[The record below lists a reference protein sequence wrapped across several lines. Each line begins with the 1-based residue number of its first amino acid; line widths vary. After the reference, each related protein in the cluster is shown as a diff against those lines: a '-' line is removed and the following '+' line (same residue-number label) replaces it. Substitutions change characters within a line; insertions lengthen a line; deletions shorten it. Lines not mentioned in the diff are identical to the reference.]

1 MKGTTRM
8 TAPPDSEIEQAA
20 VQAAAHSRNGAV
32 ASDSAAG
39 QAAGQRIE
47 QRIDPEPDENENPH
61 ERPVRIL
68 GIGGTTSARSW
79 SLVPLEAALAKVRD
93 LGGETTLASVY
104 DLNLPLF
111 HTEWRLEDYPPTLS
125 WLLDEVRRADGLILC
140 SPTYHGT
147 ISGAI
152 KNVIDTLIFLGW
164 DTPPYLA
171 GKPVGLMAY
180 GGMTS
185 MGVLQALTNCVR
197 GLKGI
202 SVPTHVAVPEDSID
216 RANVVLDSEKIER
229 RLDLMVAEIVSFAS
243 HLRGR
248 HAVPAITAPYR
259 SQSAKGTGSAISPT
273 RGTTT

>member
-1 MKGTTRM
+1 MTAMKGTTGM
-8 TAPPDSEIEQAA
+8 TAPVDSEQRTDPSLNGTGAPDTGV
-20 VQAAAHSRNGAV
+20 VQRS
-32 ASDSAAG
+32 
-39 QAAGQRIE
+39 E
-47 QRIDPEPDENENPH
+47 QRAEPVPDENPH
-61 ERPVRIL
+61 DRPVRIL
-68 GIGGTTSARSW
+68 GIGGTTSAKSW

-93 LGGETTLASVY
+93 LGGETALASVY

-111 HTEWRLEDYPPTLS
+111 HTEWRLEDYPPTLA
-125 WLLDEVRRADGLILC
+125 WLLDEVRHADGLILC

-202 SVPTHVAVPEDSID
+202 SVPTYVAVPEDSID
-216 RANVVLDSEKIER
+216 RPNVVLNSEKIER

-248 HAVPAITAPYR
+248 HAVPTITAPYHPPSLHR
-259 SQSAKGTGSAISPT
+259 D
-273 RGTTT
+273 

>member
-1 MKGTTRM
+1 MTATKGTTGM
-8 TAPPDSEIEQAA
+8 TAPADSEQ
-20 VQAAAHSRNGAV
+20 RTNPFLNGTSEPESTAGQ
-32 ASDSAAG
+32 SAARR
-39 QAAGQRIE
+39 AAPVTG
-47 QRIDPEPDENENPH
+47 ENPH
-61 ERPVRIL
+61 DRPVRIL
-68 GIGGTTSARSW
+68 GIGGTTSAKSW

-111 HTEWRLEDYPPTLS
+111 HTEWRLEDYPPTLA
-125 WLLDEVRRADGLILC
+125 WLLDEVRHADGLILC

-152 KNVIDTLIFLGW
+152 KNVLDTLIFLGW

-171 GKPVGLMAY
+171 GKPVGLMSY

-216 RANVVLDSEKIER
+216 RENVVLESEKIER

-248 HAVPAITAPYR
+248 HAIPAITAPYR
-259 SQSAKGTGSAISPT
+259 PQSSNRGQPGEGEGTFPSLGSPAQKE
-273 RGTTT
+273 R